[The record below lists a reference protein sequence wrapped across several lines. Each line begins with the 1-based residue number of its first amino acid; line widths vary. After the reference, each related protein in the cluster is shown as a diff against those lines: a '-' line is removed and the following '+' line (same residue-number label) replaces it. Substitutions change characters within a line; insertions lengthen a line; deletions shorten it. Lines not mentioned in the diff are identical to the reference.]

1 MMATRIRR
9 TNEQIANELKLK
21 LQKVNSDIKE
31 EGRKA
36 ESHKAIIIGKA
47 LQSRAN
53 NGNANA
59 KRELAE
65 ILTGLTRD
73 QDRKAFGF
81 DLLPELEP
89 DNQPEPEPEPG
100 LLVIAQARRKRAL
113 EAWKG
118 NDQSAEL
125 RSEMV
130 NSIIAEEKLTGKC
143 WENLP
148 LNERADWGLSDRPGE
163 LV

>member
-47 LQSRAN
+47 LQGRAN
-53 NGNANA
+53 GGNANA

-65 ILTGLTRD
+65 ILAGLTRD
-73 QDRKAFGF
+73 QDRKAFGL
-81 DLLPELEP
+81 DLLPGNGP
-89 DNQPEPEPEPG
+89 DNQPEPG
-100 LLVIAQARRKRAL
+100 LLVIAQARRQRAV

-118 NDQSAEL
+118 SDQSAEFQ
-125 RSEMV
+125 SELV
-130 NSIIAEEKLTGKC
+130 NAVIEEEKLTGEC
-143 WENLP
+143 WSGIND
-148 LNERADWGLSDRPGE
+148 RASYGLSDRPGE

>member
-1 MMATRIRR
+1 M
-9 TNEQIANELKLK
+9 IAGLERK
-21 LQKVNSDIKE
+21 LQAAKS
-31 EGRKA
+31 KA
-36 ESHKAIIIGKA
+36 KNMERAKQTRTAIIIGEA
-47 LQSRAN
+47 LR
-53 NGNANA
+53 GMANA
-59 KRELAE
+59 GDAE
-65 ILTGLTRD
+65 ANLMLDRIMDGLKRD
-73 QDRKAFGF
+73 QDRRAFG
-81 DLLPELEP
+81 LEPLPEPEPEPEPGP
-89 DNQPEPEPEPG
+89 DNQPEPG